1 MQAKRVIFTAILV
14 LAGVLGLYAQST
26 ISGYATGVVTDS
38 SGAVFKNAAVTLQST
53 ATSSSQSTTT
63 NAEGVYRFEFVQPG
77 DYNLT
82 VKAEGFSTWH
92 TAITVTVGQSS
103 TTNAQLTVGSLAS
116 VIDVTAESAAV
127 STEDGNISTNF
138 NEAQIHL
145 VPNPGQDLTYVAQA
159 APGAVMNTQHGGGNF
174 SVFGLPGYS
183 NMFTINGM
191 DYLSTYGNNNKS
203 GATNNSL
210 GTNEMQSVTVVNN
223 GYSGNYGRLV
233 GSNVNYVS
241 KSGANDF
248 HGNAVYN
255 WNGSSLNANDYF
267 NNLHGTRRPF
277 DNVNQ
282 WAASVGGPIWK
293 DHTFFFV
300 NNEGLRI
307 VIPTTNAVNIPSPQF
322 EAATLTNL
330 ATVSAGSIPF
340 YNKTFAIYNGAAGAS
355 RAQDILA
362 NGGCGSAAFETIIGG
377 PCALQFQSTP
387 SNFSG
392 EWLLSW
398 RIDQIIG
405 TKDQTFLRIQTDH
418 GIQATTTSPFNPIFN
433 NYSPQPEWQGQWN
446 ETHAFSTH
454 AVNQVVAAFQWSNI
468 LSGPTNIPGMLRTF
482 PTQLSFSGG
491 SLTNLGNSLAALS
504 GRAITQYQIVDDFS
518 INIGKHTIKVG
529 VDFLRDDLS
538 VHTYGNNTAGV
549 LTTSLANFYAGQAT
563 TFNKSFP
570 NTLNSRFNAYDIGI
584 YVEDDWRVA
593 ASLKLTAAIRLDR
606 DANIS
611 SQANGFSRLANPF
624 EFTDHDPTIPYNEAI
639 ETGINKAFYDT
650 TAFSFE
656 PRLGFAWSPFG
667 STNTVV
673 RGGIGNFAD
682 TFPQSVLGNF
692 AFNPPNVNTFTVK
705 TGFVSPDVA
714 NNVFDNASSSQSTFV
729 NGFAQGLTLAQIQ
742 AANPAFVPPAYFG
755 AQRFTTVPTYLE
767 WNLQLEHSFGNATT
781 VSANYVGNHGIHEA
795 FRNPN
800 LNAYDPTVFNGL
812 PTAAIDPRFSTVTEL
827 QTVATSN
834 YTGLVI
840 SAAHKFS
847 HGVQA
852 SANYTYSHALDD
864 VSDNGFSAASGGT
877 DSSIVFPQTP
887 GNPHAN
893 YGNSDYDVRHAFNA
907 SYIWFPTIGSW
918 AGNGTR
924 KILDGWSFSG
934 TFFVRSGLPFTVIDT
949 ATTSTLGKFN
959 YGGTVFAD
967 YLGGAQPSCGDP
979 RNACLIAT
987 DFSAAGTLA
996 GFGDQRRNQFRG
1008 PGFFNTDLSILKSV
1022 KVPLYGEGQ
1031 QFVVGV
1037 SFFNI
1042 LNHPNF
1048 DQPTSDVA
1056 NAQFGHITKTVS
1068 TPTGI
1073 LGAGLGGDSSPRQV
1087 QLTAKFIF

>member
-1 MQAKRVIFTAILV
+1 MRAKVIATAVLFLV
-14 LAGVLGLYAQST
+14 GVLGLYAQST
-26 ISGYATGVVTDS
+26 ISGYATGVVADA
-38 SGAVFKNAAVTLQST
+38 SGALVRGATVTLQST
-53 ATSSSQSTTT
+53 ATSSTQSTAT
-63 NAEGVYRFEFVQPG
+63 NAEGAYRFEFVPPG
-77 DYNLT
+77 DYTLT
-82 VKAEGFSTWH
+82 VRAAGFSAWH

-103 TTNAQLTVGSLAS
+103 TTNAQLTVGSSAS
-116 VIDVTAESAAV
+116 VVDVSAESAAV

-138 NEAQIHL
+138 NEAQIRV

-241 KSGANDF
+241 KSGANEF

-255 WNGSSLNANDYF
+255 WNGSTLNANDYF
-267 NNLHGTRRPF
+267 NNLHGTPRPF

-282 WAASVGGPIWK
+282 WAASAGGPIWK
-293 DHTFFFV
+293 NHTFFFV

-322 EAATLTNL
+322 EAATLANL
-330 ATVSAGSIPF
+330 ASVSAGSIPL
-340 YNKTFAIYNGAAGAS
+340 YNKIFALYNGAGGAS
-355 RAQDILA
+355 RAQNILA
-362 NGGCGSAAFETIIGG
+362 NGGCGNATFEATIGG

-398 RIDQIIG
+398 RVDQIISA
-405 TKDQTFLRIQTDH
+405 KDQTFLRIQTDH

-446 ETHAFSTH
+446 ETHTFSGR
-454 AVNQVVAAFQWSNI
+454 AVNQAIAAFQWSNI
-468 LSGPTNIPGMLRTF
+468 LSGPTNIPGMLSAF
-482 PTQLSFSGG
+482 PTQLSFSGS

-518 INIGKHTIKVG
+518 ISVGRHTIKIG
-529 VDFLRDDLS
+529 EDFLRDDLS
-538 VHTYGNNTAGV
+538 VHTYGTNTAGV

-593 ASLKLTAAIRLDR
+593 ANLKLTAAIRLDR

-611 SQANGFSRLANPF
+611 SQANGFARLADPF
-624 EFTDHDPTIPYNEAI
+624 ESTEHDPTIPYNQTI
-639 ETGINKAFYDT
+639 ESGINKAFYDT
-650 TAFSFE
+650 TAFSFQ
-656 PRLGFAWSPFG
+656 PRLGFAWSPLG
-667 STNTVV
+667 SASTVI

-705 TGFVSPDVA
+705 TGFISPDVA
-714 NNVFDNASSSQSTFV
+714 NNVFDNASSSQSTFI
-729 NGFAQGLTLAQIQ
+729 NGFSQGWTLAQIQ

-755 AQRFTTVPTYLE
+755 AQKFTTVPTYLE
-767 WNLQLEHSFGNATT
+767 WNLEVEHSFGSATT

-800 LNAYDPTVFNGL
+800 LNAYDPTLFNGL
-812 PTAAIDPRFSTVTEL
+812 PAAAIDPRFSTVTEL

-834 YTGLVI
+834 YTGLVV
-840 SAAHKFS
+840 SATHKFN
-847 HGVQA
+847 HGFQA
-852 SANYTYSHALDD
+852 SANYTYSHSLDD

-877 DSSIVFPQTP
+877 DASIVFPQTP
-887 GNPHAN
+887 LNPHSN
-893 YGNSDYDVRHAFNA
+893 YGNSDYDVRHSFNA
-907 SYIWFPTIGSW
+907 SYIWSPVVGPW
-918 AGNGTR
+918 AGHG
-924 KILDGWSFSG
+924 KKALSGWSFAG
-934 TFFVRSGLPFTVIDT
+934 TFFARTGLPFTVVDT
-949 ATTSTLGKFN
+949 ATTATLGKFN
-959 YGGTVFAD
+959 YGGTVFAN
-967 YLGGAQPSCGDP
+967 YLGGAQPGCTDPTSSCLV
-979 RNACLIAT
+979 AS

-996 GFGDQRRNQFRG
+996 GFGNQRRNQFRG
-1008 PGFFNTDLSILKSV
+1008 PGFCNTDLSVLKSF
-1022 KVPLYGEGQ
+1022 KVPFHGEGQ
-1031 QFVVGV
+1031 EFVFGA
-1037 SFFNI
+1037 SFYNI

-1056 NAQFGHITKTVS
+1056 NAQFGNITKTVS

-1073 LGAGLGGDSSPRQV
+1073 LGAGLGGDSSPRQI
-1087 QLTAKFIF
+1087 QLTAKLIF